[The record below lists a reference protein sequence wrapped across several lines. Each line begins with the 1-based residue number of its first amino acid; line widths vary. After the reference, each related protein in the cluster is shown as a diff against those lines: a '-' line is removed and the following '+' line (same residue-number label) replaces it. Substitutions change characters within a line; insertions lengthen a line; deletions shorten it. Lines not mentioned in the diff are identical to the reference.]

1 MKRIHACDVGA
12 LPEGEALRLDTE
24 PAIALFHVEGEYYA
38 INDRCSHGNASMSE
52 GYIDDDATVEC
63 PLHAASFC
71 LKTGKALCMPA
82 TVPLQTYLVTVLE
95 GAVFIDLPEES

>member
-1 MKRIHACDVGA
+1 MKRIHVCLVGA

-24 PAIALFHVEGEYYA
+24 PAIALFHVAGEYYA
-38 INDRCSHGNASMSE
+38 IDDRCSHGNASMSE
-52 GYIDDDATVEC
+52 GYIEDNATVEC

-82 TVPLQTYLVTVLE
+82 TVPLQTYPVSVIE
-95 GAVFIDLPEES
+95 GSVFIDLPEGA

>member
-1 MKRIHACDVGA
+1 MKRIHACSVGA

-24 PAIALFHVEGEYYA
+24 PTIALFNVGGEYYA

-52 GYIDDDATVEC
+52 GYIDEDATVEC
-63 PLHAASFC
+63 PLHSASFC

-82 TVPLQTYLVTVLE
+82 TEPLQTYPVCVIE
-95 GAVFIDLPEES
+95 GAVFIDLPEGA